1 MAKEAPRTLEEQER
15 RMINLAMDLAE
26 RQLREGTASS
36 QTINHFLQLG
46 DSMQDLRRQTAE
58 SRISLEAAKIESINQ
73 QRVSDERASKA
84 VEALK
89 IYAGRFG
96 LEELPDGFIP

>member
-1 MAKEAPRTLEEQER
+1 MTKEAPRTLEEQER

-46 DSMQDLRRQTAE
+46 DSMQDLRRRSAE
-58 SRISLEAAKIESINQ
+58 SRMALEEAKIESINQ
-73 QRVSDERASKA
+73 QRVSDERATKA

>member
-1 MAKEAPRTLEEQER
+1 
-15 RMINLAMDLAE
+15 MINLAMDLAE

-46 DSMQDLRRQTAE
+46 DSMQDLRRRSAE
-58 SRISLEAAKIESINQ
+58 SRMALEEARIESINQ
-73 QRVSDERASKA
+73 QRVSDERATKA

>member
-1 MAKEAPRTLEEQER
+1 MSQQAPRTLEEQER

-36 QTINHFLQLG
+36 QTINHFLELG
-46 DSMQDLRRQTAE
+46 DSMQDIRRRSAE
-58 SRISLEAAKIESINQ
+58 NRMALNEAKIEAYNQ
-73 QRVSDERASKA
+73 TKISEEKAMKA

-89 IYAGRFG
+89 VYAGRFG
-96 LEELPDGFIP
+96 LEELPDGFVP

>member
-15 RMINLAMDLAE
+15 KMINLAMDLAE

-46 DSMQDLRRQTAE
+46 DSMQDLRRRSAE
-58 SRISLEAAKIESINQ
+58 SRMALEEAKIESINQ
-73 QRVSDERASKA
+73 QRVSDERATKA